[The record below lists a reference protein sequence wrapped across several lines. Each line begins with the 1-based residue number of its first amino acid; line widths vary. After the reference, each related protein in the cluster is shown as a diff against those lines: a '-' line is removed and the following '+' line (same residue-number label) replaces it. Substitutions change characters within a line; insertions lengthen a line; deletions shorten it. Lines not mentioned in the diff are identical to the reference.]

1 MRAIDPALVEEV
13 WREMTRYPP
22 ERAEEEA
29 VAFLQRQPH
38 VAAFC
43 HSITKQL
50 DEDVQKAAL
59 GLAFLLFKILE
70 ASLGTPF
77 PPLTRE
83 RVLEASEATAA
94 WLERWEGADPRLFL
108 QSVLDEGKFP
118 HPNLVRYLLTVFYCG
133 APESAAPDAE
143 VAASLFLLLK
153 TLCDALDIGSAE

>member
-1 MRAIDPALVEEV
+1 MRAVDPALVEEV

-43 HSITKQL
+43 HSVTKQL

-70 ASLGTPF
+70 ASLGMPF
-77 PPLTRE
+77 PLLARE
-83 RVLEASEATAA
+83 RVMEAYEATAV
-94 WLERWEGADPRLFL
+94 WLEQWEGADPRLFL
-108 QSVLDEGKFP
+108 QSVLDEGESP
-118 HPNLVRYLLTVFYCG
+118 HPNLVRYLLTVFYGG

-143 VAASLFLLLK
+143 VTASLFLLLK
-153 TLCDALDIGSAE
+153 TLCDALDIGPVE